1 MCPGVINHSRLEAN
15 VKRIVSLLVVLAMV
29 AGCVMGIKAAPATA
43 ATSTNLVLTVG
54 KVDYKLNGVTKKSDQ
69 APEIKNSRTFVPIR
83 LIGEA
88 FGADVSYDAST
99 KKVDVLLGAT
109 AIEFVIGKSAATIN
123 GDAKLMDAAAYVS
136 KTGRTLVPLRFI
148 VEKSG
153 LNVVWNAKARS
164 ITVTSKPVTT
174 STLKIGLVTDVGGRG
189 DQSFNDS
196 ALRGLEIWAAQKAY
210 TKGGGYTEM
219 SAAAYK
225 QSLDDNAPDLA
236 DRGIASFKNVVPVVL
251 ESKAQEDY
259 VPNLTKLAE
268 DEKCSLI
275 IGVGYMLSDAVYQ
288 TAKTH
293 PNTKFML
300 IDAQPTD
307 ANGKVLPTL
316 PNLVCFVFQEQ
327 QCGYLVGTIAG
338 MATKNNKIGYIGG
351 MPVPAVTRYEAGFLA
366 GVKTTNTTAYG
377 TNGKNIS
384 DVYAGVFTDQSK
396 GKQIAQT
403 MISQKCDVLFHA
415 AGATGNGMFEAIK
428 EARAAGNTHLWGIG
442 CDVDMGKN
450 PNLYPAGTLTCAI
463 KHVDYATYISIK
475 AVLTGTFNPGC
486 ITLALNNGG
495 VGWARDNVA
504 KVLTAAQIKRVEK
517 IEQGML
523 AGKIVPPT
531 DPKAVASWK
540 VPAGY

>member
-1 MCPGVINHSRLEAN
+1 VLRGNIHSRLEAN

-29 AGCVMGIKAAPATA
+29 AGVSFSAGVSPATA

-54 KVDYKLNGVTKKSDQ
+54 KIEYKLNGSTKKGDQ
-69 APEIKNSRTFVPIR
+69 APEIKSSRTFVPIR
-83 LIGEA
+83 LVGEA
-88 FGADVSYDAST
+88 FGADVSYDAAT
-99 KKVDVLLGAT
+99 KKVSVLLGAT
-109 AIEFVIGKSAATIN
+109 SIEFTIGKSAATLN
-123 GDAKLMDAAAYVS
+123 GDPKTMDAAAYIS

-153 LNVVWNAKARS
+153 LNVVWNAKART
-164 ITVTSKPVTT
+164 ITVTSKPFVTKT
-174 STLKIGLVTDVGGRG
+174 IKVGLVTDVGGRG

-196 ALRGLEIWAAQKAY
+196 ALRGLEIWAAKKAY
-210 TKGGGYTEM
+210 TKGGGYTAM
-219 SAAAYK
+219 TDAAYK
-225 QSLDDNAPDLA
+225 QSLADNGPDLA
-236 DRGIASFKNVVPVVL
+236 DRGISSFANVVPVVL

-275 IGVGYMLSDAVYQ
+275 VGVGYMLSDAIYA
-288 TAKTH
+288 TAKSH
-293 PNTKFML
+293 PGTKFML

-307 ANGKVLPTL
+307 AKGNILPTL
-316 PNLVCFVFQEQ
+316 PNLLCFVFTEQ

-366 GVKTTNTTAYG
+366 GVKTTNAKAYA
-377 TNGKNIS
+377 NKVS

-403 MISQKCDVLFHA
+403 MIAQKCDVLFHA

-428 EARAAGNTHLWGIG
+428 EARAAGNTALWGIG
-442 CDVDMGKN
+442 CDVDMVKN

-463 KHVDYATYISIK
+463 KHVDYATWITVKS
-475 AVLTGTFNPGC
+475 VLDGTYNPGLV
-486 ITLALNNGG
+486 TLSLQNGG

-504 KVLTAAQIKRVEK
+504 KVLNSTQIARVEK
-517 IEQGML
+517 IEAAMA
-523 AGKIVPPT
+523 AGKITPPT

-540 VPAGY
+540 APAGY